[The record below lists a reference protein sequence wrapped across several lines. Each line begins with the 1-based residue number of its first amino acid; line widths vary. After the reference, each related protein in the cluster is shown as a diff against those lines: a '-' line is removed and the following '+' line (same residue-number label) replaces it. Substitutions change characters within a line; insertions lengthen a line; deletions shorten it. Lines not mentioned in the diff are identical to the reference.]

1 MASLPCN
8 IHKKR
13 AVRIIR
19 KFYIPK
25 WQQAAILGTP
35 ELFWN
40 TLPWYKYSINII
52 NDVFFKRKGYRQLA
66 DLANFVKEKKRGYKE
81 KVLSKNRQDAN
92 VVSKVCG
99 YYVHQMRGLMLTQ
112 EAKHQSSPY
121 PIQIYKRVNKGLL

>member
-35 ELFWN
+35 ELFW
-40 TLPWYKYSINII
+40 
-52 NDVFFKRKGYRQLA
+52 YRQLA
-66 DLANFVKEKKRGYKE
+66 DLASFVKEKKRGYKE